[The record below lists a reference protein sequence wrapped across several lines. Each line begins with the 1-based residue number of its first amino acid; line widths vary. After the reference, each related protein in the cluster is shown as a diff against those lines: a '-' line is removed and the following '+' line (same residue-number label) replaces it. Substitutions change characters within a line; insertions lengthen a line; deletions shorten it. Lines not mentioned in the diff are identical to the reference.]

1 MPVESYLWQGADA
14 IANAAIVAECN
25 FFAGY
30 PITPS
35 TEVAEKMSYMLPING
50 GVYIQM
56 EDEIASICALIG
68 SSLAGGK
75 AMTATSG
82 PGFSLMQ
89 EGLGYAQMVEA
100 PLVIVDVMRG
110 GPSTGLPTKTTQA
123 DIYQARWGT
132 HGDHPSIVVCP
143 SSVKETYYLTIKAF
157 NLAER
162 FRTPVIF
169 LTDETICHMRERVD
183 IDVSQCVPIVK
194 RIEPTDP
201 TNYKTYASDDKLIP
215 HQAKYGSGF
224 RTVVTALY
232 HDESGF
238 QNTAA
243 DIANRFNKR
252 IIDKVE
258 NYIDEFYEIDEHN
271 LANAETVFFSYGCS
285 HRTVLQVINDAK
297 NPKWGY
303 LRVVTLWPFHD
314 KLVRQKLEKAKNI
327 IVPELNMG
335 MMVREIQRL
344 FGPTKNII
352 PVNRWDGELITPEQL
367 RKVAEGI

>member
-1 MPVESYLWQGADA
+1 MSVESYLWQGSQAV
-14 IANAAIVAECN
+14 ANAAIMAGCS

-35 TEVAEKMSYMLPING
+35 TEVAEQMSYMLPQNG
-50 GVYIQM
+50 GIYIQM
-56 EDEIASICALIG
+56 EDEIASVCALIG
-68 SSLAGGK
+68 ASLAGAK
-75 AMTATSG
+75 VMTATSG

-89 EGLGYAQMVEA
+89 EGLGYGQMVEA
-100 PLVIVDVMRG
+100 PIVIVDVMRG

-123 DIYQARWGT
+123 DVYQARWGT

-143 SSVKETYYLTIKAF
+143 SSVKESYYLAIKAF

-169 LTDETICHMRERVD
+169 LTDETIAHMRERVD
-183 IDVSQCVPIVK
+183 IDIHANIPIVN

-201 TNYKTYASDDKLIP
+201 TRYKTYEADEKLIP
-215 HQAKYGSGF
+215 HMARFGTGF

-243 DIANRFNKR
+243 DVANRFNKR
-252 IIDKVE
+252 IVDKIE
-258 NYIDEFYEIDEHN
+258 NYIDEVAEIDEYN
-271 LANAETVFFSYGCS
+271 LNNAETVFFSYGCM
-285 HRTVLQVINDAK
+285 HRTVLQVVNDAK

-303 LRVVTLWPFHD
+303 LRMVTLWPFHD
-314 KLVRQKLEKAKNI
+314 KLIKQKLEKAKNI

-352 PVNRWDGELITPEQL
+352 PLNRWDGELITPEQL
-367 RKVAEGI
+367 RKVAEGV

>member
-1 MPVESYLWQGADA
+1 MPVETYLWQGSQAV
-14 IANAAIVAECN
+14 ANAAIMAGCS

-35 TEVAEKMSYMLPING
+35 TEVAEQMSFLLPQNG

-56 EDEIASICALIG
+56 EDEIASVCALIG
-68 SSLAGGK
+68 ASLSGAK

-89 EGLGYAQMVEA
+89 EGLGYAQMVES
-100 PLVIVDVMRG
+100 PIVIVDVMRG

-123 DIYQARWGT
+123 DVYQARWGT
-132 HGDHPSIVVCP
+132 HGDHPSIVICP
-143 SSVKETYYLTIKAF
+143 SSVKESYFLTIKAF
-157 NLAER
+157 NIAER

-169 LTDETICHMRERVD
+169 LTDETIAHMRERVD
-183 IDVSQCVPIVK
+183 IDLSSNLQIVN
-194 RIEPTDP
+194 RVEPTDP
-201 TNYKTYASDDKLIP
+201 TNYKTFAADEKLIP
-215 HQAKYGSGF
+215 HQAKFGSGF

-238 QNTAA
+238 QNTSA
-243 DIANRFNKR
+243 DVANRFNKR
-252 IIDKVE
+252 IVDKVE
-258 NYIDEFYEIDEHN
+258 NYIDEFYEIDEYN
-271 LANAETVFFSYGCS
+271 LENAETVFFGYGCS
-285 HRTVLQVINDAK
+285 HRTVLQVINDAR

-303 LRVVTLWPFHD
+303 LRLVTLWPFHD
-314 KLVRQKLEKAKNI
+314 KLIRQKLEKAKNI

-344 FGPTKNII
+344 FGPIKNII

-367 RKVAEGI
+367 RKVAEGL